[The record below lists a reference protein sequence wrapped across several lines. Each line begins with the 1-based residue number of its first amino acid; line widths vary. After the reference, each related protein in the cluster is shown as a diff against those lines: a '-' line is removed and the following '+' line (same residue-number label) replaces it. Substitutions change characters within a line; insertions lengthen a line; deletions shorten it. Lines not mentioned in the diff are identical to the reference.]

1 MRKKEKH
8 LKGFQKLQK
17 VAKREKETHKFES
30 SRCKVLGMGEVETL
44 RGKKLWTQE
53 RSSGREIRFLAEEF
67 NISRFNILRGKPQL
81 WNTLKELKACITK
94 EKGVERVVL
103 KSHEVLTCLR
113 PSYWQMNVFRGNK
126 GSCNMKIYSKGD
138 NL

>member
-44 RGKKLWTQE
+44 RGKKL
-53 RSSGREIRFLAEEF
+53 
-67 NISRFNILRGKPQL
+67 
-81 WNTLKELKACITK
+81 
-94 EKGVERVVL
+94 
-103 KSHEVLTCLR
+103 
-113 PSYWQMNVFRGNK
+113 
-126 GSCNMKIYSKGD
+126 
-138 NL
+138 